1 MRNLCWSLYTRT
13 VIVSQD
19 EDGLTMLAYAL
30 GAGAVLAPLAAVI
43 FGFGVDV
50 SNNAEAVV
58 DAAVPAP

>member
-1 MRNLCWSLYTRT
+1 
-13 VIVSQD
+13 VSQD

-30 GAGAVLAPLAAVI
+30 GAGAVLAPLALAI

-58 DAAVPAP
+58 EAAVSAP

>member
-1 MRNLCWSLYTRT
+1 MRNFCWSLYTRT
-13 VIVSQD
+13 VVVSQD

-30 GAGAVLAPLAAVI
+30 GAGAVLAPLALAI

-58 DAAVPAP
+58 EAAVSAP